1 MLFYGATLSGEIR
14 SRTICLFFLLAML
27 TEAALPIAD
36 EEEAGTTLDE
46 DTAVTVQLPVVNL
59 KVEVVKVV
67 VSLDNAVEKIVFAV
81 L

>member
-1 MLFYGATLSGEIR
+1 MSFL
-14 SRTICLFFLLAML
+14 LLAML